1 MTMHLVGPWLSTTGK
16 RKGKKKWASA
26 EAKRQAE
33 QLDREWQ
40 ELKKKHGIEQEQRK
54 KQRALAAPIDSS
66 KPTKYRGQD
75 DPQIPSKQSWVTGA
89 VSSKPNP
96 QYTGSAVLGVTVLH
110 KSCLQPIFNEQA
122 AKDAAS
128 MRR

>member
-40 ELKKKHGIEQEQRK
+40 DLKKRHGLEQEQRK

-66 KPTKYRGQD
+66 KPMKYRGQD
-75 DPQIPSKQSWVTGA
+75 DPRIPSKQSWVTGA